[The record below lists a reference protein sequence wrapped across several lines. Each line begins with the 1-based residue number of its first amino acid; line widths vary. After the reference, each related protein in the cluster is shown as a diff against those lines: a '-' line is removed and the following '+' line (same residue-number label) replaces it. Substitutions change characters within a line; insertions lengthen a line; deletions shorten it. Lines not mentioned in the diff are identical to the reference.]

1 MHNSSTTLP
10 YVRRASLNRLL
21 AEDDLELRLVSG
33 TAASADRAMNGIHLT
48 EILEVDRWLAEGW
61 VLMTTG
67 ILLQRNPHAQRKLVR
82 DLHRM
87 NASGLGYCVDIVT
100 RNVPAALLAEAREL
114 GFPLFVMP
122 LHIKA
127 RDVATRANR
136 MILANDD
143 TLFQQALSTQDVFFE
158 RFEVAAETDW
168 LPERQL
174 VDNLAELLGLPVS
187 FHSNDSGVPG
197 DGDLVG
203 QELLTA
209 PTHAPIKQRSGAEE
223 LLIVP
228 ARVGAIF
235 VGWVVVKVPPD
246 LGDGQVAMNTTVAVA
261 RLVALAVLS
270 RKRPASN
277 DRSIRQELMGQLLGL
292 TRRAGSGLDAV
303 RYLGRAGTLSAL
315 QDLGFEPG
323 QVVRGVVVEGGSGA
337 DLDAVLETLYRLTA
351 PYVFVQRDA
360 TLTLMIQ
367 MPIDKLKAALEAEGA
382 VTASVG
388 GEIDSVI
395 DIRNSLEQA
404 EATLRFVHLAAG
416 PEGYPT
422 DQMRC
427 VVFDELPMSAWMV
440 HHDQS
445 GSPVAKAERELAPLH
460 SNQAVFDTV
469 VAYFLSGLDVATC
482 AEKLFLH
489 PNSVRY
495 RLRRAEEILRVSL
508 HSPAA
513 ISDLYLMLRVLGEL

>member
-1 MHNSSTTLP
+1 MS
-10 YVRRASLNRLL
+10 RLL
-21 AEDDLELRLVSG
+21 AEADLELKLVSG

-48 EILEVDRWLAEGW
+48 EILEVDRWLDEGW
-61 VLMTTG
+61 VMMTTG
-67 ILLQRNPHAQRKLVR
+67 VLLQRNPQAQRKLVR
-82 DLHRM
+82 DLHHM
-87 NASGLGYCVDIVT
+87 NATGLGYCVGIVA
-100 RNVPAALLAEAREL
+100 RNVPAAMLDEAREL

-143 TLFQQALSTQDVFFE
+143 TLFQQAISTQDVFFE
-158 RFEVAAETDW
+158 RFEVGAETDW
-168 LPERQL
+168 LPEHQL

-197 DGDLVG
+197 EGDLIG
-203 QELLTA
+203 QKLLTA

-235 VGWVVVKVPPD
+235 VGWVVVKVLDD
-246 LGDGQVAMNTTVAVA
+246 LDDGQVAMNTTVAVA

-270 RKRPASN
+270 RKRPSN

-292 TRRAGSGLDAV
+292 THGAGSGLEAV
-303 RYLGRAGTLSAL
+303 RYLGRDGVLSAL

-323 QVVRGVVVEGGSGA
+323 EAVRGVVVEAGSGA
-337 DLDAVLETLYRLTA
+337 ELDALLETMHRLNA

-360 TLTLMIQ
+360 TLTLMTQ
-367 MPIDKLKAALEAEGA
+367 MPIDKLKAALEAEEA
-382 VTASVG
+382 VTAGVG

-404 EATLRFVHLAAG
+404 EAALRLVHLAAG

-422 DQMRC
+422 HQMRC

-440 HHDQS
+440 HHDRS
-445 GSPVAKAERELAPLH
+445 DSPVAKAERELAPLR

-495 RLRRAEEILRVSL
+495 RLRRAEGILRVSL
-508 HSPAA
+508 RSPAA
-513 ISDLYLMLRVLGEL
+513 ISDVYLMLRVLGEL